1 MSNSQQWFETWF
13 DSPYYHILYESRD
26 EREAQYF
33 IDKLSLHLEI
43 KKGAKVLDLACGKG
57 RHSVYLNKQGYQI
70 TGIDLSELNISI
82 AKNFE
87 QTSLHFH
94 LYDMREVFRVNEF
107 DFVFNFFTSFGY
119 FDNEDDNQNT
129 MFAIAKQLKNDG
141 IVVIDFMNTRKVL
154 AGMIFNEVRRIDGIE
169 FLIKRRFDGKHVIKR
184 ISIHDE
190 GKESYFEENVQ
201 ALQLSDFKNLFEQSG
216 LRLTNVYGDYALN
229 PYDEKNSDRLILI
242 AKKS

>member
-1 MSNSQQWFETWF
+1 MSTAQQWFETWF

-26 EREAQYF
+26 ELEAQYF
-33 IDKLSLHLEI
+33 IDKLASHFEI
-43 KKGAKVLDLACGKG
+43 KRGVKVLDLACGKG
-57 RHSVYLNKQGYQI
+57 RHSVYLNKKGFQV

-87 QTSLHFH
+87 QSDLHFH
-94 LYDMREVFRVNEF
+94 IHDMREVFRVNEF
-107 DFVFNFFTSFGY
+107 DYVFNFFTSFGY
-119 FDNEDDNQNT
+119 FDNEDDNRST
-129 MFAIAKQLKNDG
+129 MFAIAKQLKKDG
-141 IVVIDFMNTRKVL
+141 IVVIDFMNTRNVL

-190 GKESYFEENVQ
+190 GKESYFEEKVQ
-201 ALQLSDFKNLFEQSG
+201 ALQISDFKNLFETSG
-216 LRLTNVYGDYALN
+216 LRLINVYGDYALN
-229 PYDEKNSDRLILI
+229 AYDEKKSERLILI